1 MPKQHKSIILPLE
14 VILALSCSSYHNS
27 IDASTQNSNRSR
39 RELELNWT
47 EKPKISKYLA
57 KIRQG
62 RGSRATATAKRSY
75 NMRKRRRYNKNKKQ
89 ASTKQN
95 KIKQSIAYQA
105 SNNDD
110 EDDAGDDDD
119 DVVAGLLL
127 RLGTGDNLLLL
138 LDMLLL
144 LLLLLSK
151 MHLWPFFDFGQREM
165 AAWTN
170 FHFHWLA
177 QDFSRCFGQQEC
189 SMCSACGCCCC
200 T

>member
-105 SNNDD
+105 TIMMMKMML
-110 EDDAGDDDD
+110 AMMM
-119 DVVAGLLL
+119 
-127 RLGTGDNLLLL
+127 
-138 LDMLLL
+138 MLLL
-144 LLLLLSK
+144 GCCSGWEPVTTCCCCWRCCCCCCCSISK